1 MQPKR
6 SILKQTARQPTFY
19 ETEFM
24 GYDQAQ
30 GPKRFQAPN
39 QGFQASNQG
48 FQVPQVPKKGILKQT
63 PNQAPQFIQGGI
75 LKPTQNQGQVNQE
88 EPNQGPKRGILKQAQ
103 NKGSVF
109 NQGQQNQAPDQG
121 ILKQSQNE
129 GSVFNKGQQNKTP
142 DQGILKKPLSEG
154 SVFNKGQQNKTPDQ
168 SWQHKAANQDMQ
180 NQKSN
185 KGPQSE
191 APNKNQPSGGL
202 SQIMQYKDSD
212 QALQNMASYQG
223 IQMSDNQASMSVNKA
238 RKTSRWSSQDSQE
251 DKPVPWNQ
259 SGNTGMG
266 SQKKLLN
273 QWVQSENIDSG
284 TSYTAKS
291 DSKQWLEV
299 PPPEIYKPKFPK
311 FPDKDK
317 ASDKKA
323 KDNNAISF
331 YEAERIINAKLERD
345 WEEGKADIGAEM
357 PEETVSKLFAGM
369 AESQTEKKPRGKK
382 FEKPATKVNYCALV
396 QKASKKYGKN
406 TGNDSQSEEKKIAP
420 WDQKKPATKQAGKWN
435 DSFKNKPAEKWTDTS
450 KNTDVGTWSRKPKNN
465 QAPIK
470 KSVSESSLET
480 CQSYQGMGSI
490 LQRLAADGDLEPDN
504 EEAEEEEE
512 EEGQHEIPQVGII

>member
-1 MQPKR
+1 MQPRR
-6 SILKQTARQPTFY
+6 SILKQTARQPTAY
-19 ETEFM
+19 EAEFM

-39 QGFQASNQG
+39 QGFQ
-48 FQVPQVPKKGILKQT
+48 VPQVPKKGILKQI

-75 LKPTQNQGQVNQE
+75 LKPTQNQGPVNQE
-88 EPNQGPKRGILKQAQ
+88 EQNQGPKRGILKQSQ

-109 NQGQQNQAPDQG
+109 NQEQQNQAPDQG
-121 ILKQSQNE
+121 L
-129 GSVFNKGQQNKTP
+129 
-142 DQGILKKPLSEG
+142 LKKSINEG

-168 SWQHKAANQDMQ
+168 SWQNKALNQDMQ
-180 NQKSN
+180 NEKSKSN
-185 KGPQSE
+185 KGPQSR
-191 APNKNQPSGGL
+191 APGKNQPSEGL
-202 SQIMQYKDSD
+202 SQIMQYRDSD
-212 QALQNMASYQG
+212 QALQNMTSYQG
-223 IQMSDNQASMSVNKA
+223 MQMPDNQASMSQNKT
-238 RKTSRWSSQDSQE
+238 RKTSRWGSQDSQE

-259 SGNTGMG
+259 TGNTGMG

-284 TSYTAKS
+284 TSYIANS

-323 KDNNAISF
+323 KDSNAISF

-406 TGNDSQSEEKKIAP
+406 TGTDSQNEEKKIAP

-450 KNTDVGTWSRKPKNN
+450 KNTDVGAWSRKPKNN
-465 QAPIK
+465 QPPIK

-490 LQRLAADGDLEPDN
+490 LQRLAADGDLELDN